1 MSATISNF
9 ARSLYAQIAMQLTV
23 FIRNMRSV
31 FFTVAFPIMMIVL
44 FASGSSGQANIPAQ
58 QGINVTMASW
68 TIVGLCCYTLLM
80 GTFVRVAGDMAA
92 QRSTSLLK
100 RLRLRSTSDAA
111 VIAGYIV
118 TASIIALACTLILI
132 VFGMAVYHL
141 PMPKNIPLTIL
152 VILLTTVVLSLIGA
166 AYASFIPSAEATQ
179 IMLLP
184 PALVLMFLS
193 GIFQP
198 VWTIPAGLR
207 DFAGWFPLVHLTD
220 ALRSA
225 WFGLDVAHAQVS
237 DTGLTIP
244 SGTQFIS
251 TQGMLVIGLWCA
263 VSLIFAITK
272 FRWDPRQH

>member
-1 MSATISNF
+1 M
-9 ARSLYAQIAMQLTV
+9 
-23 FIRNMRSV
+23 
-31 FFTVAFPIMMIVL
+31 
-44 FASGSSGQANIPAQ
+44 
-58 QGINVTMASW
+58 
-68 TIVGLCCYTLLM
+68 
-80 GTFVRVAGDMAA
+80 
-92 QRSTSLLK
+92 
-100 RLRLRSTSDAA
+100 
-111 VIAGYIV
+111 

-141 PMPKNIPLTIL
+141 PMPKNIPLTVL

-251 TQGMLVIGLWCA
+251 TQGMVVIGLWCA

>member
-1 MSATISNF
+1 
-9 ARSLYAQIAMQLTV
+9 MQLTV

-31 FFTVAFPIMMIVL
+31 FFTLAFPIMMIVL

-58 QGINVTMASW
+58 QGVDVTMASW

-141 PMPKNIPLTIL
+141 PMPKKYSIDSIGYSADYGGALAHRCCVRIVYSQCRSNSDYAAAARSSFDVPLRYLPTCMDYPSWATRLRRMVPPCALNGCI
-152 VILLTTVVLSLIGA
+152 TFRVVRARCS
-166 AYASFIPSAEATQ
+166 TR
-179 IMLLP
+179 
-184 PALVLMFLS
+184 
-193 GIFQP
+193 
-198 VWTIPAGLR
+198 AG
-207 DFAGWFPLVHLTD
+207 
-220 ALRSA
+220 
-225 WFGLDVAHAQVS
+225 
-237 DTGLTIP
+237 
-244 SGTQFIS
+244 
-251 TQGMLVIGLWCA
+251 
-263 VSLIFAITK
+263 K
-272 FRWDPRQH
+272 

>member
-1 MSATISNF
+1 MGTTTHNF
-9 ARSLYAQIAMQLTV
+9 VRSLYAQVALQLTV

-31 FFTVAFPIMMIVL
+31 FFTLAFPLMMIIL
-44 FASGSSGQANIPAQ
+44 FASGSSGAAHIPAQ
-58 QGINVTMASW
+58 QGIEVTTASW

-118 TASIIALACTLILI
+118 TASIIALGCTIILI
-132 VFGMAVYHL
+132 VFGTLVFHL
-141 PMPKNIPLTIL
+141 PVPKNIPMTVAVIAIATI
-152 VILLTTVVLSLIGA
+152 VLSLIGA
-166 AYASFIPSAEATQ
+166 AYASFIPSAESTQ
-179 IMLLP
+179 VLLLP

-198 VWTIPAGLR
+198 IWTIPAALR
-207 DFAGWFPLVHLTD
+207 TFAGWFPLIYITD
-220 ALRSA
+220 TLRSA
-225 WFGLDVAHAQVS
+225 WFGLDVAHAQVT
-237 DTGLTIP
+237 DTGLNIP
-244 SGTQFIS
+244 PGTHFIS
-251 TQGMLVIGLWCA
+251 GQGMLVIGLWCA
-263 VSLIFAITK
+263 ASVVIAITK

>member
-9 ARSLYAQIAMQLTV
+9 TRSLYAQIAMQLTV

-31 FFTVAFPIMMIVL
+31 FFTLAFPIMMIVL
-44 FASGSSGQANIPAQ
+44 FASGSSGQADIPAQ

-132 VFGMAVYHL
+132 VFGMTVYHL

-184 PALVLMFLS
+184 PALVLMF
-193 GIFQP
+193 
-198 VWTIPAGLR
+198 
-207 DFAGWFPLVHLTD
+207 AGWFPRVHLTD